1 MRKRT
6 LKTLFVAVG
15 VALVV
20 FVSAG
25 LAWGTFDEKQTCPVM
40 PGRLVKE
47 KFFVDYNGKRT
58 YLCCA
63 PCVKA
68 FKKHPEKY
76 LKNLEG
82 KD

>member
-6 LKTLFVAVG
+6 LKTLFAAVG

-20 FVSAG
+20 FSSAG
-25 LAWGTFDEKQTCPVM
+25 LTRGVFDENQTCPVM
-40 PGRLVKE
+40 PGRPVKE
-47 KFFVDYNGKRT
+47 KFFVDYNGNRT

-68 FKKHPEKY
+68 FKKRPEKY
-76 LKNLEG
+76 LKV
-82 KD
+82 